1 MRNETGEETSECACV
16 GWEVCEGES
25 GGVGC
30 GVCVKGGGWAHL

>member
-1 MRNETGEETSECACV
+1 MRQVRKQSECACV

-30 GVCVKGGGWAHL
+30 GVCVKGAGWPHL